1 MKIVTEKDWHWTA
14 IDADTY
20 DGSEDSGNRTHI
32 GYGDTEEEA
41 IADLIQIMEDSNGYY
56 DTDEI
61 VAAKETLSQK
71 KTLKAE
77 T

>member
-1 MKIVTEKDWHWTA
+1 MKIITYKNHGWCAFD
-14 IDADTY
+14 DDSY
-20 DGSEDSGNRTHI
+20 DGAEDAPNRNHI
-32 GYGDTEEEA
+32 GRGDTRQEA
-41 IADLIQIMEDSNGYY
+41 IADLIQIMEDSDGYY